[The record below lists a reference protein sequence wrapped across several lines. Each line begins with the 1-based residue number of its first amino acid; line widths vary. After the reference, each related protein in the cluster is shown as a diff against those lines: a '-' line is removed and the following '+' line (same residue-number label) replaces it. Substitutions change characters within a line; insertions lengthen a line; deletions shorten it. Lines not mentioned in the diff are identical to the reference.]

1 MSNLPSSDSLLPLG
15 GDPEGDPEGRD
26 RFADAA
32 VSGQGVGKWSH
43 PLRVWHLPLVLI
55 VCVVA
60 HQFGSL
66 VGFALVGGV
75 VAYQNGQMTEQLGI
89 SDDEGGLSDQLD
101 RANDAAFGQIIII
114 ASVVFGQLALGLV
127 ALGAAF
133 LSPWSLPQRLG
144 LTRGHWPLRLWFVAG
159 LAAPSVGMLWSLI
172 LQNFVDDSESLKEM
186 SEVFASI
193 GSAGFAVPLAVL
205 VGLMP
210 GVCEELV
217 FRGYLQTRLVK
228 AWGPL
233 AGLCVASVL
242 FAGFHFDPVHVLG
255 VLPLGFYFGWL
266 AWSSGS
272 IFPAMFAHFV
282 NNLIGVLA
290 ITLLPRGETGEL
302 IENTE
307 DLPVAVV
314 MIIFSVVLTSFVC
327 LVATIRQARQI
338 GVDSRNAVP

>member
-1 MSNLPSSDSLLPLG
+1 MSNLPSSDTPLPLG
-15 GDPEGDPEGRD
+15 GDPDDDPEGRD
-26 RFADAA
+26 RFAGAA
-32 VSGQGVGKWSH
+32 ALGHVTGKWSH

-60 HQFGSL
+60 HQLGSL
-66 VGFALVGGV
+66 VGLALVSGV
-75 VAYQNGQMTEQLGI
+75 VYYQNVQLTEQLGN
-89 SDDEGGLSDQLD
+89 SDGEGGLSDRLD
-101 RANDAAFGQIIII
+101 QANDAAFGQIIVV

-133 LSPWSLPQRLG
+133 LSPWPLPERLG
-144 LTRGHWPLRLWFVAG
+144 LTRGRWPLRLWFVAG
-159 LAAPSVGMLWSLI
+159 LAAPSVGMLWSLV
-172 LQNFVDDSESLKEM
+172 LQNFVDDSESLKQM
-186 SEVFASI
+186 SDVFASI

-210 GVCEELV
+210 GVFEELV
-217 FRGYLQTRLVK
+217 FRGYLQTRLIK

-290 ITLLPRGETGEL
+290 ITLLPRSETGEL
-302 IENTE
+302 LENTE
-307 DLPVAVV
+307 DLPAAVV
-314 MIIFSVVLTSFVC
+314 MIIFAVVMTSFIC
-327 LVATIRQARQI
+327 LVAIIRQARQI